1 MKKQMIYMAV
11 IAGAV
16 FAPYGYGAATRI
28 DLTEE
33 MKDSIVFLEISAH
46 GYNLSEPWKHRG
58 LSQNWA
64 CGCAV
69 GEYEVLTTAE
79 NVVNLAFAKALRY
92 GQNEFVGAELVIV
105 DYRSNL
111 CLIRLDPSQLS
122 KPLKPLTFVEEYP
135 KGAQVDFYWLSA
147 DSRLFN
153 GRGHLDR
160 ASIERTRTS
169 HGQRLRY
176 VIANASQRTG
186 KGEVYCAGKSPI
198 GIACWSSRDK
208 EAGVIPAET
217 INGFL
222 KAVRKGDYRGFGEVG
237 FAISELL
244 DPAMRSFLKM
254 PASLGGGTY
263 VADVHNLGTGS
274 DPAKAGVLKKGD
286 VILRIDGHGL
296 DPHGRFKH
304 DKYEWLSFDHLIT
317 SKAVGESV
325 LFDVWREGRKVK
337 ILANVKNF
345 KASEMLVPFHE
356 FDRQPEY
363 VVTAG
368 FVLQKLTREYM
379 REFGDNLAG
388 EAPSHLYHYYRDLAF
403 KPTDERRD
411 VVILSYVLPAPINL
425 GYTGLGQIVVG
436 KFNGMTI
443 RSVADIL
450 EAQKL
455 NPQSKYDV
463 IEFELNSPAIV
474 ISREQLP
481 AANQFVSRNYGIE
494 KLSNVY
500 P

>member
-1 MKKQMIYMAV
+1 MRRNV
-11 IAGAV
+11 IHIAAILGAV
-16 FAPYGYGAATRI
+16 FASCLPAAAARV

-33 MKDSIVFLEISAH
+33 MKDSIVFVETAAY
-46 GYNLSEPWKHRG
+46 GYALTEPWKHKG

-69 GEYEVLTTAE
+69 GEYEVITTAE

-92 GQNEFVGAELVIV
+92 GQNEFVGAELVVV

-111 CLIRLDPSQLS
+111 CLIRLDREALS
-122 KPLKPLTFVEEYP
+122 KPLKPVKFVEQYP
-135 KGAQVDFYWLSA
+135 KGAEVDSYWLSA

-160 ASIERTRTS
+160 AVVDRTRTS
-169 HGQRLRY
+169 HGRRLRY
-176 VIANASQRTG
+176 VISNTSQRTG

-198 GIACWSSRDK
+198 GIACWSARDQG
-208 EAGVIPAET
+208 AGVIPAET

-222 KAVRKGDYRGFGEVG
+222 KAVREGDYKGFGEVG

-254 PASLGGGTY
+254 PESLGGGTF
-263 VADVHNLGTGS
+263 VADVFNLGTGS
-274 DPAKAGVLKKGD
+274 DVLKKGD
-286 VILRIDGHGL
+286 VLLRIDGHGL

-304 DKYEWLSFDHLIT
+304 PMYEWLQFDQLIT
-317 SKAVGESV
+317 SKAVGERVV
-325 LFDVWREGRKVK
+325 LDIWRDGAKKK
-337 ILANVKNF
+337 IQADVKNF
-345 KASEMLVPFHE
+345 KASDMLVPFHE
-356 FDRQPEY
+356 FDKQPEY

-379 REFGDNLAG
+379 KEFGDDLAG

-403 KPTDERRD
+403 KPTDERSD
-411 VVILSYVLPAPINL
+411 IVILSYVLPAPINL
-425 GYTGLGQIVVG
+425 GYTGLGQIVVS
-436 KFNGMTI
+436 KFNGMKI
-443 RSVADIL
+443 RSVADIVT
-450 EAQKL
+450 AQKL
-455 NPQSKYDV
+455 NPESKYDV
-463 IEFELNSPAIV
+463 IEFEMDSPAIV

-481 AANQFVSRNYGIE
+481 AADAFVGQNYGIE
-494 KLSNVY
+494 KLSNVD